1 MRETILLFCI
11 MKLLQAAML
20 TGKFYMCAIIITI
33 IVARCCMSLTIDTI
47 LHILIIAISTCI
59 LTESAEVAIM
69 LSTFDKEVNVNFP
82 VKLRCV
88 AYGSGGLSAPIEWTS
103 VTNGRTSTIGNST
116 STQVIMI
123 VQMAD

>member
-1 MRETILLFCI
+1 
-11 MKLLQAAML
+11 
-20 TGKFYMCAIIITI
+20 
-33 IVARCCMSLTIDTI
+33 MSLIIDTI

-59 LTESAEVAIM
+59 LTESAEVAIL
-69 LSTFDKEVNVNFP
+69 LSTFDKEVNVSSP

-88 AYGSGGLSAPIEWTS
+88 AYGSGGLSTPSIEWTS

-116 STQVIMI
+116 STRVIMI